1 MVFKTKNTKL
11 SEIKRDWHLIDAKDQ
26 ILGRL
31 AVKIASL
38 LMGKE
43 KINFVN
49 YLDGG
54 DFVVVINAA
63 KVQVTGEKKMK
74 KVYHRHSGYPGGFKT
89 ISFQQQM
96 TKDPRK
102 IIYHAVS
109 GMLPQNKLRD
119 KRLARLKIFVDEK
132 HNYEDKFS
140 REARMLDLK
149 DRQKNK
155 NE

>member
-1 MVFKTKNTKL
+1 MVFKTKTTKFK
-11 SEIKRDWHLIDAKDQ
+11 EINRDWHLIDAKEQ

-31 AVKIASL
+31 AVKIASF

-43 KINFVN
+43 KINFVP

-63 KVQVTGEKKMK
+63 KIKLTGEKKMK

-96 TKDPRK
+96 AKDPKK

-119 KRLARLKIFVDEK
+119 KRLARLKIFIDDK
-132 HNYEDKFS
+132 HSYEDKFV
-140 REARMLDLK
+140 RKEKK
-149 DRQKNK
+149 DAKNK
-155 NE
+155 

>member
-1 MVFKTKNTKL
+1 MMVFKTKTTKFK
-11 SEIKRDWHLIDAKDQ
+11 EINRDWHLIDAKEQ

-31 AVKIASL
+31 AVKIAAL

-43 KINFVN
+43 KINFVP

-54 DFVVVINAA
+54 DFVIVINAA
-63 KVQVTGEKKMK
+63 KIKLTGEKKMK
-74 KVYHRHSGYPGGFKT
+74 NVYHRHSGYPGGFKT

-96 TKDPRK
+96 AKDPKK

-119 KRLARLKIFVDEK
+119 RRLARLKIFIDDK
-132 HNYEDKFS
+132 HSYEDKFV
-140 REARMLDLK
+140 RKEKK
-149 DRQKNK
+149 DAKNK
-155 NE
+155 

>member
-1 MVFKTKNTKL
+1 MVFKTKTTKFK
-11 SEIKRDWHLIDAKDQ
+11 EINRDWHLIDAKEQ

-31 AVKIASL
+31 AVKIASF

-43 KINFVN
+43 KINFVP

-54 DFVVVINAA
+54 DFVVVINVA
-63 KVQVTGEKKMK
+63 KIKLTGEKKMK
-74 KVYHRHSGYPGGFKT
+74 NVYHRHSGYPGGFKT

-96 TKDPRK
+96 AKDPKK

-119 KRLARLKIFVDEK
+119 KRLARLKIFIDDK
-132 HNYEDKFS
+132 HSYEDKFV
-140 REARMLDLK
+140 RKEKK
-149 DRQKNK
+149 DAKNK
-155 NE
+155 